1 MFYLLLESIFIYG
14 NLDNN
19 IYIVINTSN
28 DCMNII
34 KEHILF
40 NNEKIKVEIN
50 DNKLDIFNLSSIK
63 KYDKILYLETSII
76 VKDDINKLFTA
87 TWGFKASIN

>member
-1 MFYLLLESIFIYG
+1 MNCIYICLLNEKQYIDMFQLLLESIFIYG

-19 IYIVINTSN
+19 IDIVINTSN

-63 KYDKILYLETSII
+63 KYYIQKYLLQLKMI
-76 VKDDINKLFTA
+76 
-87 TWGFKASIN
+87 

>member
-1 MFYLLLESIFIYG
+1 MNCIYICLLNEKQYIDMFYLLLESIFIYG

-19 IYIVINTSN
+19 IDIVINTSN

-40 NNEKIKVEIN
+40 NNEKIKL
-50 DNKLDIFNLSSIK
+50 K
-63 KYDKILYLETSII
+63 
-76 VKDDINKLFTA
+76 
-87 TWGFKASIN
+87 